1 MMRYHKLT
9 PPPQSCQAGN
19 ASCQD
24 RRMEQWRLLRTRG
37 PLAESQWALP
47 ADQSVLIGRA
57 PEKRIVLTNAA
68 LS

>member
-19 ASCQD
+19 ASSYD
-24 RRMEQWRLLRTRG
+24 RRMDQWRLLRTRG
-37 PLAESQWALP
+37 PLAGSQWVLP
-47 ADQSVLIGRA
+47 AGESVRIGRA
-57 PEKRIVLTNAA
+57 PGNRIAIPDAA